1 MKLNIEWKIEELDN
15 EIIEFLTIERIFHY
29 TLTKLYIEN
38 WKAENIHGVIYLA
51 SEDDAVKIW
60 FRIN

>member
-1 MKLNIEWKIEELDN
+1 MKLNIEWKMEEMDN
-15 EIIEFLTIERIFHY
+15 EVIEFLTIERIFHY
-29 TLTKLYIEN
+29 TLTELQIDK
-38 WKAENIHGVIYLA
+38 WKAENVHGVIYFA